1 MEHRTGPGSETA
13 EAFFEEVIERMGTG
27 AAAYDRDGT
36 VAYANERYAEMLR
49 VERDELE
56 GGHIARVN
64 PEFDRDR
71 FPGYWAS
78 FEPGETR
85 RRESVHRTFDT
96 GVEFPVDVTTTRTT
110 IDGRAYNIGTIRD
123 ITVQKECE
131 RELRLFKQAVEHAGH
146 TVVITDAEGHIEYV
160 NPNFEDET
168 GYDKLE
174 AIGHTPR
181 ILKSGKQDEA
191 FYEELWETIL
201 DGDVWEAELV
211 NSRKSGELYYVDQT
225 IAPIKGADGEI
236 THFVSVEYDV
246 TDRKLREKR
255 LSELNRILRHNLRN
269 TVTVLKANLEQ
280 IWAELDDPP
289 EELPLESVL
298 ERINSLESTSEK
310 AAEIRT
316 FLKGEYAA
324 GQTCELGSLLND
336 LRPEFRNLYPEAE
349 VTVEPRDVTVGI
361 DTETCRTVIKEV
373 VDNAVFHNDRQ
384 IPVVEVSVADPAS
397 ADGQVEIRIVDNGP
411 GIPTEERSAVEV
423 GEEEPLH
430 HGSGIGLSHVH
441 AVVTEVGGDV
451 DIAASDPRGSVVTIS
466 LPAEADGPADN
477 RRT

>member
-1 MEHRTGPGSETA
+1 MSGGDGPPDPGAEGFFAET
-13 EAFFEEVIERMGTG
+13 VERVGTG
-27 AAAYDRDGT
+27 IAAYDREGT
-36 VAYANERYAEMLR
+36 IVYANGAYAEMLGTTR
-49 VERDELE
+49 EALV
-56 GGHIARVN
+56 GSHIARTN
-64 PEFDRDR
+64 PELDRDR
-71 FPGYWAS
+71 FPDYFAS
-78 FEPGETR
+78 FDEGETR
-85 RRESVHRTFDT
+85 RREAVHRTVDT

-110 IDGRAYNIGTIRD
+110 IDGEAYHIGTIRD

-168 GYDKLE
+168 GYEKLE
-174 AIGHTPR
+174 VIGHTPR

-191 FYEELWETIL
+191 FYEELWETVL

-269 TVTVLKANLEQ
+269 TVTVLKANLER
-280 IWAELDDPP
+280 IWEELDDPP

-316 FLKGEYAA
+316 FLKGEYATT
-324 GQTCELGSLLND
+324 QTCDLGSLLND

-373 VDNAVFHNDRQ
+373 VDNAVFHNDRS
-384 IPVVEVSVADPAS
+384 IPVVEISVAGPES
-397 ADGQVEIRIVDNGP
+397 TEGQVEIRIVDNGP
-411 GIPTEERSAVEV
+411 GIPTEEQSAVEV

-441 AVVTEVGGDV
+441 AVVTEIGGDV
-451 DIAASDPRGSVVTIS
+451 DIADSDSRGSVVTIS
-466 LPAEADGPADN
+466 LPAETDAPAEN
-477 RRT
+477 GRT